1 MKKIQLSHITKEEYK
16 LKISKGILIIPI
28 GSTEQHAKHLPLGTD
43 SIISENILVLNPH
56 ACNVLSISNV

>member
-43 SIISENILVLNPH
+43 SIISENID
-56 ACNVLSISNV
+56 